1 MKYYK
6 DLNNELYVDPIIEN
20 HVGLIEITE
29 IEFKELVELKLKPT
43 SEQHLTQQKVEARQY
58 LNDTDWYATR
68 KMETGV
74 EIPEDVTIKRA
85 EARALI

>member
-6 DLNNELYVDPIIEN
+6 DLN
-20 HVGLIEITE
+20 
-29 IEFKELVELKLKPT
+29 
-43 SEQHLTQQKVEARQY
+43 
-58 LNDTDWYATR
+58 DTDWYITR
-68 KMETGV
+68 FTETGV

>member
-43 SEQHLTQQKVEARQY
+43 SEQHLTQQKAEARQY
-58 LNDTDWYATR
+58 LNDTDWYVTR